1 MKKQQEEIQV
11 LAQDRVPNGMKPVPY
26 PYETAFLDSLM
37 INRGE
42 WKVELPENTN
52 LREARKM
59 IHCSY
64 LRIMRE
70 IDHEIA
76 KAQRVELRNSTK
88 NQHSSKS
95 VPQHTPQKH
104 PYGKTWTLTLKMNQ
118 RPTTSPR
125 RFYESRHPMSMT
137 KPSTT
142 LPPSFRKGRTKKR
155 PSR

>member
-1 MKKQQEEIQV
+1 MKKQQEEIQI

-76 KAQRVELRNSTK
+76 KAQRVELRNSIK
-88 NQHSSKS
+88 KS
-95 VPQHTPQKH
+95 AFIEKCATAYTAKASLWKDLDLDFEDEP
-104 PYGKTWTLTLKMNQ
+104 KTNNITEEVLRVKASNVYDKTID
-118 RPTTSPR
+118 
-125 RFYESRHPMSMT
+125 
-137 KPSTT
+137 T